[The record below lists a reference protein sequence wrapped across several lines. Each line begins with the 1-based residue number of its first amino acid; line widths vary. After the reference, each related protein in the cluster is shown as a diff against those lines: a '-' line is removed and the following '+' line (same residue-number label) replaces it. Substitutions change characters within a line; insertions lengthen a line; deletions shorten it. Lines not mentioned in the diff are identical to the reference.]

1 LSSIKWVTQYIRP
14 DLFGW
19 VWASILTVI
28 IAFFNI
34 LTPYI
39 SGILVDSVII
49 NGETQRLIPL
59 LVLMVGATII
69 RMILRF
75 VYQMKFEEISQN
87 VLYNIR
93 EELYIKLQELDF
105 HFFNTTRVG
114 DIMARMTGDT
124 DAIRHAVAWTYFNI
138 LDNFVLF
145 LSALLFLGGIEWRL
159 TLALLIVTPII
170 GILTILLSRKANE
183 TFYQIRESFSRL
195 NSMVEE
201 HIAGNKV
208 VKAFAREDFEIEKF
222 NEQNEDYRKR
232 NLDSAKVSSTYL
244 PVIEVF
250 GGFISVIAIGLGG
263 YFVITGTMSVGNL
276 VTFNGLVWMLN
287 LPMRNMGNHVN
298 DFQSFEASTRKIRQM
313 LATQPQIP
321 KVTQKMK
328 EHLDGEVEFEHV
340 SFAFADEPETLVLNN
355 INFKVEAGEVL
366 GVLGET
372 GSGKSTLVNLISRF
386 YDPTEGRVLIDGIDV
401 RELDVI
407 ELRKKIAVVMQEPF
421 LFSDTVKDNISYGT
435 PNAPFESIQ
444 QVAHIADAGQFIER
458 MPQQYDT
465 YLGERGSGLSGGQ
478 KQRLSLARGLIKDPS
493 ILILDDTTSAVDM
506 ETEVKIQEGLKETSE
521 QKTTVIIANRIS
533 SVKNA
538 DNIIVLSEGEIIE
551 AGTHEELLNN
561 RKNYYRIYRNQLG
574 QAEVEE
580 GDEENE

>member
-1 LSSIKWVTQYIRP
+1 MDSIKWVSQYIRP

-19 VWASILTVI
+19 VWASILTI
-28 IAFFNI
+28 LIAFMNI

-39 SGILVDSVII
+39 SGVLVDSVII
-49 NGETQRLIPL
+49 NGQSERLIPL
-59 LVLMVGATII
+59 LLLMVGATVI
-69 RMILRF
+69 RMVLRF

-87 VLYNIR
+87 VLYKIR
-93 EELYIKLQELDF
+93 EELYVKLQELDF
-105 HFFNTTRVG
+105 NFFNTTRVG

-124 DAIRHAVAWTYFNI
+124 GAIRHAVAWAYFNI
-138 LDNFVLF
+138 LDNVVLF
-145 LSALLFLGGIEWRL
+145 ISALVFLGGIEWRL
-159 TLALLIVTPII
+159 TLALLAVTPII
-170 GILTILLSRKANE
+170 GILTVLLSRKANE

-201 HIAGNKV
+201 HIGGNKV
-208 VKAFAREDFEIEKF
+208 VKAFARESFEIEKF
-222 NEQNEDYRKR
+222 NTQNEDFRQR

-244 PVIEVF
+244 PIIEVF
-250 GGFISVIAIGLGG
+250 GGFISVISIGLGG
-263 YFVITGTMSVGNL
+263 YFVITGRMSVGNL

-287 LPMRNMGNHVN
+287 VPMRNMGNHVN
-298 DFQSFEASTRKIRQM
+298 DVQSFDASTQKIREM
-313 LATQPQIP
+313 LAIEPQIP
-321 KVTQKMK
+321 KVSQKVK
-328 EHLDGEVEFEHV
+328 ESLDGEIEFEDV

-355 INFKVEAGEVL
+355 INFKIEAGEVL

-401 RELDVI
+401 RELNVI
-407 ELRKKIAVVMQEPF
+407 ELRKKIAVVMQEAF
-421 LFSDTVKDNISYGT
+421 LFSDTVKDNISYGE
-435 PNAPFESIQ
+435 PNAPFESIR
-444 QVAHIADAGQFIER
+444 QVARVADAGQFIER

-465 YLGERGSGLSGGQ
+465 FLGERGSGLSGGQ
-478 KQRLSLARGLIKDPS
+478 KQRLSLARGLIKDPA

-506 ETEVKIQEGLKETSE
+506 ETEVKIQEGLKETSD

-538 DNIIVLSEGEIIE
+538 DNILVLSEGEIIE
-551 AGTHEELLNN
+551 AGTHEELLEK
-561 RKNYYRIYRNQLG
+561 RENYYEIYQNQLG

-580 GDEENE
+580 DELNE